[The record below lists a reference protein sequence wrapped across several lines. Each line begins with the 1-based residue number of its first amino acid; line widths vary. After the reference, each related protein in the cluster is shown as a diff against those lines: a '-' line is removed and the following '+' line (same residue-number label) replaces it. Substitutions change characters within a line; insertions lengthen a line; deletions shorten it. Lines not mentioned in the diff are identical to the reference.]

1 MLLKYFSSNRLSVIV
16 VIWFIPVICWIPS
29 LIWPAGLQA
38 PEVIGIP
45 PERLL
50 FAFNE
55 HFRLLSSI
63 SALALVVFNG
73 YLLIQLNIIHVFIPR
88 HTQLPAL
95 FYLILVVGIGQ
106 LQQLTPA
113 LVSSTLLILV
123 FYRIFNAY
131 KAEGASMNFL
141 DAGFLISLAGMFY
154 FQALGFFLLLLAAM
168 LVLRPFN
175 WREWT
180 YAWIGLIIPCLFLCS
195 AYYLAD
201 IPLKAYFGDIS
212 GSLVK
217 KHVQFNLSEIIS
229 WSYSGIVILICSY
242 DMIENS
248 RNMKIQTRKFFRIF
262 LLYFLF
268 SGLIYLLVPGTG
280 KGIVYYLSV
289 PLAYLFTFYFTKSK
303 RNWFHELLFILF
315 LLLLLWQMIS

>member
-16 VIWFIPVICWIPS
+16 VIWLIPVICWIPS
-29 LIWPAGLQA
+29 LIRPAGVQA

-45 PERLL
+45 PERMLL
-50 FAFNE
+50 AFNE

-63 SALALVVFNG
+63 LALSLIVFNG
-73 YLLIQLNIIHVFIPR
+73 FLLIQLNIIHVFIPR

-95 FYLILVVGIGQ
+95 FYLMLVVGINQ
-106 LQQLTPA
+106 LHQLTPA

-123 FYRIFNAY
+123 FYRMFNAY
-131 KAEGASMNFL
+131 KTEGSSMNFL
-141 DAGFLISLAGMFY
+141 DAGLLISLASLFY

-180 YAWIGLIIPCLFLCS
+180 YAWIGLIIPYLFLCS
-195 AYYLAD
+195 VYFLAD

-212 GSLVK
+212 GSLA
-217 KHVQFNLSEIIS
+217 KHPIQFNLSEIIS
-229 WSYSGIVILICSY
+229 WGYSGIVTLICSY

-262 LLYFLF
+262 LLFFLF
-268 SGLIYLLVPGTG
+268 SGLIFLVVPGTG
-280 KGIVYYLSV
+280 KGMVYYLSV

-303 RNWFHELLFILF
+303 RNWFHELLFIMF
-315 LLLLLWQMIS
+315 FLLLLWQRIS